1 MTVISRVSWLL
12 AVLLGWSAPS
22 LAAPKVIRVGV
33 SGSAPFVIS
42 DSDGLE
48 GISIQIWEET
58 ASRLDRPFVYVPQ
71 PNSKANIEAVGQG
84 DVDLAIGP
92 ISITPD
98 RLANPK
104 IDFTQPYFH
113 GEEGLM
119 IPMRPPSLW
128 SRFSPFFG
136 WAALSSLG
144 GLMVLLFVVGNLIWL
159 AERRRNPEHFPRPY
173 FKGVGNGMW
182 FALVTLTTVGYGDR
196 APTSRTG
203 RTIAGV
209 WMLMSLLALSSITAG
224 LASAFTVSLS
234 KLEPST
240 IRERSDLRDK
250 SVAVV
255 VGTTSETWARLY
267 GAQPKQADTLP
278 KAIALLAAGDVDAVL
293 FDAAPMRYYLQ
304 QNPEAPFKMA
314 PFALATQTYGFVLPV
329 DNALRTPIDVELLQL
344 QRSGMVK
351 QITNRLLN

>member
-1 MTVISRVSWLL
+1 M
-12 AVLLGWSAPS
+12 
-22 LAAPKVIRVGV
+22 
-33 SGSAPFVIS
+33 
-42 DSDGLE
+42 E

-159 AERRRNPEHFPRPY
+159 AERRRNSEHFPRPY

-196 APTSRTG
+196 APTLQNRQNDC
-203 RTIAGV
+203 R
-209 WMLMSLLALSSITAG
+209 
-224 LASAFTVSLS
+224 
-234 KLEPST
+234 
-240 IRERSDLRDK
+240 
-250 SVAVV
+250 
-255 VGTTSETWARLY
+255 RL
-267 GAQPKQADTLP
+267 
-278 KAIALLAAGDVDAVL
+278 DVDVVAGSVIHHCWIGVCL
-293 FDAAPMRYYLQ
+293 HC
-304 QNPEAPFKMA
+304 
-314 PFALATQTYGFVLPV
+314 FALETGAINHSRAIGS
-329 DNALRTPIDVELLQL
+329 AR
-344 QRSGMVK
+344 
-351 QITNRLLN
+351 